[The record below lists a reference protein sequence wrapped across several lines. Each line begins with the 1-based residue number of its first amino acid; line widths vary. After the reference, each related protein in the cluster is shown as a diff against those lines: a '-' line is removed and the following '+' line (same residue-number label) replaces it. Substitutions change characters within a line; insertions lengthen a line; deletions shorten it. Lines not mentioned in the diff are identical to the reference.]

1 MFKNTITNTGQS
13 PSFGI
18 WAFAAFRPQLI
29 FLDLHRCAILK
40 EQKIDDVLNT
50 FEEPISFPEICVQS
64 DWSAQKS
71 EFPRNLCTV

>member
-40 EQKIDDVLNT
+40 DQKMDDVLNT
-50 FEEPISFPEICVQS
+50 FEEPISFHLYEM
-64 DWSAQKS
+64 W
-71 EFPRNLCTV
+71 LCSMCDDPAFDFVF